1 MCHCLP
7 PRKSEFEPFFGK
19 IKISTFPVTECHLI
33 IIKNDLQSYSSV
45 KGIISVKLIVKASKN
60 KKI

>member
-33 IIKNDLQSYSSV
+33 IIKNDLQSYSI
-45 KGIISVKLIVKASKN
+45 KYMHKCIEGP
-60 KKI
+60 